1 MMKNL
6 FTFQL
11 EMVTIL
17 RLFEEFYKKQETTFG
32 MKQVWNAV
40 ILDGSLNQYVMSL
53 KNRKKI
59 VK

>member
-17 RLFEEFYKKQETTFG
+17 RLFEEFYKKQETTIG